1 MIRVLIADDHVIVRN
16 GLRELFQDMGGFT
29 AAGMVASG
37 EDVLEV
43 LRHDQFDLILLDLS
57 MPGIGGRDLVGCIR
71 ILNAKIPILVLS
83 MHDEPHIVKRVL
95 KAGAS
100 GFVSK
105 GSAEDTLMLAIRKV
119 AAGGRFIDSSITEQL
134 IFSLPA
140 SGASAPGDCLSPR
153 ELQVMRRL
161 AQGQS
166 VTEIAAELLI
176 SDKTVSTHKM
186 RLMRK
191 MNLRSNAE
199 LVRSAVDHGLV
210 D

>member
-29 AAGMVASG
+29 ATRMVASG

-57 MPGIGGRDLVGCIR
+57 MPGICGRDLVGCIR
-71 ILNAKIPILVLS
+71 VLNAKIPILILS
-83 MHDEPHIVKRVL
+83 MHDEPHVVKRVL
-95 KAGAS
+95 QAGAS

-105 GSAEDTLMLAIRKV
+105 GSAEDILMLAIRKV
-119 AAGGRFIDSSITEQL
+119 AAGGRFIDSSTTEQL
-134 IFSLPA
+134 ILNLPA
-140 SGASAPGDCLSPR
+140 SGTSAPHECLSPR
-153 ELQVMRRL
+153 ELQVMKRL
-161 AQGQS
+161 AQGRS

-176 SDKTVSTHKM
+176 SDKTVSTHKV

-191 MNLRSNAE
+191 LNLRSNAE
-199 LVRSAVDHGLV
+199 LVRCAVDHGLV

>member
-29 AAGMVASG
+29 AARMVASS

-57 MPGIGGRDLVGCIR
+57 MPGIGGRDLVRCIR
-71 ILNAKIPILVLS
+71 VLNARIPILVLS

-95 KAGAS
+95 QAGAS

-134 IFSLPA
+134 IFNLPA
-140 SGASAPGDCLSPR
+140 SGASAPRDCLSPR
-153 ELQVMRRL
+153 ELQVMKCL
-161 AQGQS
+161 AQGRS

-199 LVRSAVDHGLV
+199 LVRCAVDHGLV